1 MKMITNMLSGVFTA
15 VSLVISTLLI
25 LAAYSSYLSPDQFPI
40 LTNFGLG
47 FPVVLLI
54 QIGLTILFKVFKLNA
69 FKFSLIALLIVSP
82 QIYKYSPVSF
92 FNSNPPKQAFK
103 LLSYNVMGF
112 AGLEKNKNGKNS
124 ILEYLQNSKADIIC
138 LQEYSESTNNKYITR
153 KDILAALKKY
163 PYFKIHAI
171 GEKGSNNKL
180 AIFSKFPILSSEP
193 ITYKS
198 SYNGSVAYILTI
210 HDDKYFLIN
219 NHLESN
225 KMTKTDKVAY
235 KKILNLE
242 NSKDKLLADSKG
254 LAHKIIEASQ
264 LRKKQVE
271 IVDHYIENSNYANI
285 IVCGDFNDS
294 PLSYTNRLLEKRL
307 TNAFIQAGFG
317 LGISYNQN
325 KFYFRIDNILISKNL
340 KAYHC
345 EVDQSIKTSDHYPI
359 WCSIAKK

>member
-1 MKMITNMLSGVFTA
+1 MKMITNMLSGIFTT
-15 VSLVISTLLI
+15 VSLMISVLLI
-25 LAAYSSYLSPDQFPI
+25 VAAYSSYLSPEQFPI
-40 LTNFGLG
+40 LTNLGLG
-47 FPVVLLI
+47 FPVILLI
-54 QIGLTILFKVFKLNA
+54 QVGLAILFKVFKLNA

-92 FNSNPPKQAFK
+92 FNSNSPKEAFK

-112 AGLEKNKNGKNS
+112 AGLEKNNEGKNS

-138 LQEYSESTNNKYITR
+138 LQEYNESTNNKYITR

-163 PYFKIHAI
+163 PYFKINEV

-180 AIFSKFPILSSEP
+180 AVFSKFPILSSEP

-198 SYNGSVAYILTI
+198 SYNGSVAYILAI
-210 HDDKYFLIN
+210 HDDKYLLVN

-235 KKILNLE
+235 EKILNLE
-242 NSKDKLLADSKG
+242 NAKDKLLSDTKG
-254 LAHKIIEASQ
+254 LALKIIEASQ
-264 LRKKQVE
+264 LRKEQVE
-271 IVDHYIENSNYANI
+271 KVDQYIADSKFENVV
-285 IVCGDFNDS
+285 VCGDFNDS